1 MITDKFVFFVYLC
14 RVIQNNG
21 LMVVVEMILLVYV
34 LYWLF
39 RSLPR
44 IVLVI
49 LLLPVAPFMC
59 AWEIRKER
67 PFVAWTIIVLWMM
80 LYAVFALVL
89 I

>member
-1 MITDKFVFFVYLC
+1 
-14 RVIQNNG
+14 
-21 LMVVVEMILLVYV
+21 MVVIEVILLVYV

-44 IVLVI
+44 IASVI

-67 PFVAWTIIVLWMM
+67 PFAAWTIIVLWAM
-80 LYAVFALVL
+80 LYAIAAFVL
-89 I
+89 ILI

>member
-1 MITDKFVFFVYLC
+1 
-14 RVIQNNG
+14 
-21 LMVVVEMILLVYV
+21 MVVIEMILLVYV

-44 IVLVI
+44 TVAVI
-49 LLLPVAPFMC
+49 LMLPVAPFMC

-67 PFVAWTIIVLWMM
+67 PFVTWTIIVLWVM
-80 LYAVFALVL
+80 LYAAFFTLVH